1 METIWLIALCFGA
14 AIFLAGLYAVSA
26 GGQFLVRYR
35 ESFMEQARINMSDM
49 FLFVDPTKLFMMN
62 AVFLVVVTL
71 LVWIVSGNLIAAL
84 VALAL
89 SALLPRKLYV
99 WLKARRIDR
108 IQNQLPDALMM
119 MSGSMKAGLGFTP
132 ALESVVRDGYPPL
145 AQELALVLRE
155 QHLGVKQEEALDNL
169 AKRVPVVDMQLF
181 ISAVQ
186 ISREVGGNLA
196 ESLKT
201 VAVTLRRRLIMEGK
215 VKSLTAQG
223 KLQGIVMAMLPVGLV
238 GYLAWMYPD
247 TMEPMFNTWI
257 GYSVI
262 AVCIVLE
269 YLGYKIC
276 KKIMTIDI

>member
-62 AVFLVVVTL
+62 AVLLVVITL

-89 SALLPRKLYV
+89 SALVPRKLYV
-99 WLKARRIDR
+99 WLKARRIDK

>member
-62 AVFLVVVTL
+62 AVLLVVITL
-71 LVWIVSGNLIAAL
+71 LVWIVTGNLIAAL

-89 SALLPRKLYV
+89 SALVPRKLYV
-99 WLKARRIDR
+99 WLKARRIDK